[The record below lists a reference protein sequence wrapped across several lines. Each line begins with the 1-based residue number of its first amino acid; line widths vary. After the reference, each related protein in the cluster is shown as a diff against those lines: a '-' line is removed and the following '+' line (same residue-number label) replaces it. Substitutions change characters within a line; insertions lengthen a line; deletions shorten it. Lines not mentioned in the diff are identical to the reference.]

1 MKFLNLKKGD
11 SKLKLKVN
19 DKDKIVKR
27 LSVFS
32 KNLSKESEFY
42 IKNNLIVFM
51 ILLLSA
57 YNYDTTSKVLYLP
70 FLLGKKFL
78 TNLGLITNLLND
90 I

>member
-19 DKDKIVKR
+19 DKDKIIKR

-42 IKNNLIVFM
+42 IKNNLIIFM

-57 YNYDTTSKVLYLP
+57 YNYDITSKVLYLP
-70 FLLGKKFL
+70 FLLGQKFL
-78 TNLGLITNLLND
+78 RNVGLITNLLND